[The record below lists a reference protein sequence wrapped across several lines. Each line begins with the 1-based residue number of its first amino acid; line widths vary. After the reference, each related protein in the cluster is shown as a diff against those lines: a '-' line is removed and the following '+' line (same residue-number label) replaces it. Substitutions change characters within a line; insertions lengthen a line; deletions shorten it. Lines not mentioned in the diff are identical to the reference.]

1 MVTGSR
7 IRRRDFEDAE
17 PIVAAPSS
25 PQEGAELLG
34 EAAAAGRTADI
45 RRLLSQGVPVDA
57 ADAEGITPLMK
68 SIQAGRT
75 EAAALLH
82 RRGANLDIRSRAGVS
97 ARDMARDRHNPILD
111 EALGLDGDAAGSS
124 DPPLGSR

>member
-7 IRRRDFEDAE
+7 LRRRDFEDSE

-25 PQEGAELLG
+25 PEEGAELLG

-57 ADAEGITPLMK
+57 ADADGLTPLMK

-82 RRGANLDIRSRAGVS
+82 RRGAKLDLRNRAGVS
-97 ARDMARDRHNPILD
+97 ARDMARDRRNLVLD
-111 EALGLDGDAAGSS
+111 EALGTDDDAAGSS